1 MYQHGHGVSQDYT
14 EAMKWYR
21 KAADAGNTGAMC
33 LIGRLY
39 RNGLG
44 VSQDYTEAMRW
55 FRKAADAGHAMAM
68 CIIGGL
74 YEDGKGVLQDYTEAM
89 QWYRKA
95 ADAGNAD
102 AAQRLRE
109 LDKPD
114 TAQRLLDAIR
124 LILAAVGF
132 GGWLYLKGCN

>member
-1 MYQHGHGVSQDYT
+1 MNWIGWMYQNGNGVSQDYT

-21 KAADAGNTGAMC
+21 KAADAGN
-33 LIGRLY
+33 
-39 RNGLG
+39 
-44 VSQDYTEAMRW
+44 
-55 FRKAADAGHAMAM
+55 AMAM
-68 CIIGGL
+68 RNIGWL
-74 YEDGKGVLQDYTEAM
+74 YQHGQGVSQDYTEAM